1 VARRLRLQRPWY
13 PAGIARS
20 QEDWTMDL
28 EIFGY
33 GGIVALIIAIALAV
47 VIYNLLTGREV

>member
-1 VARRLRLQRPWY
+1 
-13 PAGIARS
+13 
-20 QEDWTMDL
+20 MDL

-47 VIYNLLTGREV
+47 VIYNLLTGREI